1 MYVYTALKFNKNNI
15 KSMGFWAGL
24 NTEKIFTDDN
34 QWFSLVHYK
43 KNK

>member
-1 MYVYTALKFNKNNI
+1 ENSLKFNNDNI
-15 KSMGFWAGL
+15 EDMRLWAGL